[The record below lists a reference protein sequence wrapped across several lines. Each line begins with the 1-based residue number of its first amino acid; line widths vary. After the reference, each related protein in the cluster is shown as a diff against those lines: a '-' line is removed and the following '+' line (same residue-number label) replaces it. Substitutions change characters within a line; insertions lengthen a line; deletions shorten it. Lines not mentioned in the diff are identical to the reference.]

1 MAYKYT
7 PVETL
12 QSGTKVEAVFLLH
25 NAQVRPKKDGGSFLT
40 LVLKDATGKI
50 TGVMWDNFD
59 AVSSGAIKDNDFV
72 EVSGDVLTYNGQL
85 QFRVARIV
93 KANDAKVDVTRFLPM
108 SPVAP
113 AELDRQFSELVTQI
127 TDPDYRAL
135 VDGIFGNPD
144 FMNRF
149 RRAPSAV
156 SMHQAYIGGLMEHT
170 LCVVR
175 NALKI
180 ADNYPATN
188 RSLLICAGLLHD
200 MGKVLEFSYERK
212 ISYTDVGRLVGHITM
227 ACGMI
232 ELQCAAMPG
241 FPMAKKVLVQHI
253 VLSHHGYYEFGSPKR
268 PKTLEA
274 LIMHFAD
281 IIDAQISN
289 YMEFVEGAAK
299 TGATWEYSNMFER
312 YMFAGS
318 DRIEGADLLREL
330 AYGSGDPRRIQAAP
344 RPAGDEPG
352 PADDLLAPLDD
363 KDLAR

>member
-1 MAYKYT
+1 VAYKYT

-25 NAQVRPKKDGGSFLT
+25 NAQVRPKKDGGTFLT

-113 AELDRQFSELVTQI
+113 AELDRQFSELVEQI

-344 RPAGDEPG
+344 RPAGYEPG

-363 KDLAR
+363 KNLAR

>member
-1 MAYKYT
+1 VAYKYT
-7 PVETL
+7 PVTDL
-12 QSGTKVEAVFLLH
+12 RSGTKVEAVYLLH
-25 NAQVRPKKDGGSFLT
+25 NAQLRPKKDGGNFLT

-72 EVSGDVLTYNGQL
+72 EVSGDVLTYNNQL
-85 QFRVARIV
+85 QFRVVRITKADEAR
-93 KANDAKVDVTRFLPM
+93 VDSTRFLPM

-113 AELDRQFSELVTQI
+113 EELDRQFREILGQI
-127 TDPDYRAL
+127 TDADYRAL
-135 VDGIFGNPD
+135 ADAIFGNPV
-144 FMNRF
+144 FMARF

-200 MGKVLEFSYERK
+200 MGKTLEFSYDRK

-227 ACGMI
+227 ACGIIDM
-232 ELQCAAMPG
+232 QCAAMPD
-241 FPMAKKVLVQHI
+241 FPLAKKVLVQHI
-253 VLSHHGYYEFGSPKR
+253 ILSHHGYYEFGSPKR
-268 PKTLEA
+268 PKILEA
-274 LIMHFAD
+274 LILHFAD
-281 IIDAQISN
+281 IIDAQVSN
-289 YMEFVEGAAK
+289 YMEFVENSRK
-299 TGATWEYSNMFER
+299 TGNLWEYSNMFER

-318 DRIEGADLLREL
+318 DRIEGADLMREVGYPL
-330 AYGSGDPRRIQAAP
+330 P
-344 RPAGDEPG
+344 RPHKGGRSGNDGDASSG
-352 PADDLLAPLDD
+352 DDLLGSLGENDFP
-363 KDLAR
+363 R